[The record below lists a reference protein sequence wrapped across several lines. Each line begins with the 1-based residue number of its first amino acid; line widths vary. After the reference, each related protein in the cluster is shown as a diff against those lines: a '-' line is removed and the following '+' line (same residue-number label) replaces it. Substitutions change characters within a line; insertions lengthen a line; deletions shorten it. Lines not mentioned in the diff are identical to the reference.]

1 MTATFDINST
11 QPGGM
16 APPSGYLANEIQW
29 TATPKHDDNPV
40 RQSFNDIKAANDA
53 LGEFVEALN
62 TQGKNL
68 TPEGRQ
74 AAINGFA
81 NTQAAGLVDIAQTR
95 MDAFEAQAQADYDAT
110 LESLSPKGDAATEL
124 RNQRTLHSA
133 ERTLSN
139 IDPGAAAA
147 TATKLVR
154 EADPEAR
161 GLLLQELPSILE
173 GRGIPGGD
181 VVEKAAVAVAPELAG
196 EADTVRSNK
205 KK

>member
-81 NTQAAGLVDIAQTR
+81 NPQADGLVRLAATRGDTAQR
-95 MDAFEAQAQADYDAT
+95 RIDACEAQAQADYDST

-124 RNQRTLHSA
+124 RNQRTLQRA

-173 GRGIPGGD
+173 G
-181 VVEKAAVAVAPELAG
+181 
-196 EADTVRSNK
+196 
-205 KK
+205 